1 MASNATS
8 TDSPNI
14 TTDSSSSIAPAP
26 LVAFT
31 LFLNLP
37 QELQDKIWMHSL
49 PGSRLITII
58 HRLPGALAA
67 FSMSNST
74 PNIHLLRNTIRA
86 LVQPP
91 ILLQVAVAS
100 RNLALHHYQPMFQH
114 VLYRPVFVDPEVD
127 ILHFYNHRAL
137 AAFDQ
142 MATATHSNVI
152 SSPLVGAVA
161 IPHMH
166 LTTTPRNSLACTM
179 DVIKCWHRPKD
190 IYMVSPT
197 TNGPI
202 NGFGVDEMK
211 MLLTLHRRLVFDE
224 MTEREK
230 MEWDAPNVL
239 FLREE
244 DLVATCE

>member
-1 MASNATS
+1 MALNAAP
-8 TDSPNI
+8 TDAS
-14 TTDSSSSIAPAP
+14 DSSSTVVPAL
-26 LVAFT
+26 LVAFA
-31 LFLNLP
+31 LFSNLP
-37 QELQDKIWMHSL
+37 QELQDKIWKQAL
-49 PGSRLITII
+49 PGSRLITIT

-67 FSMSNST
+67 FSMSNAG

-91 ILLQVAVAS
+91 VLLRVSVAS
-100 RNLALHHYQPMFQH
+100 RNIALHHYQPMFQH
-114 VLYRPVFVDPEVD
+114 VLYRPVFVDPDVD

-142 MATATHSNVI
+142 VATATHSNVI
-152 SSPLVGAVA
+152 ESPLIQAVA

-179 DVIKCWHRPKD
+179 DVIKCWHRTREM
-190 IYMVSPT
+190 YMVSPT

-202 NGFGVDEMK
+202 NGFGVGEMK
-211 MLLTLHRRLVFDE
+211 MLLTLHRRLVLDE

-230 MEWDAPNVL
+230 REWEAPNVL
-239 FLREE
+239 FLRVE
-244 DLVATCE
+244 DLEAICE